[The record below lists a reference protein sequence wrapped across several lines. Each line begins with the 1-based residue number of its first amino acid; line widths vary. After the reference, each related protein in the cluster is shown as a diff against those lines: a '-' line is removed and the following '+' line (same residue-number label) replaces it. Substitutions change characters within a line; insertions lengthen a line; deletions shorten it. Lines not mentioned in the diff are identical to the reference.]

1 MYLACLLQ
9 NLLWIF
15 FNNYVRIKLRGAKVR
30 FVFEKFNMA
39 FIITSQN
46 ISLMKI
52 KKLPILL
59 TTLLIGAIGVAGF
72 GQGTE
77 VQFGKNRV
85 QFHQDFDEWSQYES
99 DNFITYWY
107 GEGRNIG
114 QAAVQLAEYDFEE
127 VQNLLEHRMNQKI
140 EIIVY
145 TDLTDL
151 KQSNIGSE
159 EAFYNTG
166 GQTKIVENKIFV
178 YFNGDHRHLRR
189 QIREGIASVYL
200 NAMLFGANLQEIVQN
215 AVMMNLPVWFKDGL
229 VSFVGKDWDTETDNQ
244 MRDVILNEKYK
255 NFEDF
260 AKEQPELAGHSLWYF
275 IFQTYGGSTVSNL
288 LYLTRINRSIESGFL
303 YVLGSSYQKITAA
316 WAIYFNERYKQE
328 IASMVQ
334 PEGTAVEVKNKRNL
348 PLNQVKISPNGQKIA
363 YVANE
368 IGKYKV
374 FIQDVNTGEREL
386 VMKKGARNPF
396 QATDYNYPLL
406 AWNPNSL
413 ELAIM
418 YERRDVIKLATYDVT
433 TKRIT
438 TEDMSTQYQRIHSM
452 DFSNPSTLVL
462 SATVRG
468 FSDIFL
474 YFLATRQ
481 TQRLTNDLYDDLDAT
496 YVKVRN
502 QKGILFASNR
512 PDSLLGRYKLDTIL
526 PINNFDLFYYD
537 LENNS
542 KELIRITHTPMA
554 DERQPIAIDT
564 SFFAFTSDENGVT
577 NRKVG
582 YLEDYIARYEQFITM
597 KDGFQLTMHVDSS
610 LNKLD
615 TANIA
620 NVEIRPVI
628 KTRGVSY
635 LNTNYWQNIKEQH
648 TSPRTGK
655 LVELLV
661 QNGEN
666 KFYIHTL
673 DASRQVVPVKTTFMQ
688 QAGIVSIKTSPVD
701 EPADAMTDD
710 YGSNNYVLQ
719 ETPIDT
725 VPKTIEVVPEE
736 PDTAQL
742 DIDNYFFQTDFD
754 EEEEPAEVVIDE
766 DKGEMKLQRPQP
778 QIIEQQRKTKEA
790 PTIIRFRSSRIIPYR
805 LKFKTDYVTTKLD
818 NGYLFEDF
826 PPAYNLLSSAGSL
839 ENHLCSP
846 QGIGYPPTGILL
858 KSNFKDLFEDYE
870 FEGGIRVPTTFNG
883 AEYFLIFNN
892 KKKRLDKSY
901 TAYYRK
907 NRITSE
913 PVFGGTEARRAQVN
927 TILGRYAIRYPL
939 DIFTSI
945 RASATLRQ
953 DDLIHLATDASTLNR
968 NGDTEQRAGL
978 KVEYVFD
985 NTLDVAINIKNGT
998 RYKVYAEVMKRFEL
1012 NFLEGA
1018 SLNFGEGFLGLV
1030 GFDAR
1035 HYVRLGKHS
1044 VLALRAAGASS
1055 FGSTK
1060 ILYYLGGVD
1069 NWLFPVMNNE
1079 IPKPTEGDFAYQ
1091 TIAANLRGFRLN
1103 IRNGNSYVLSNA
1115 ELRVPLFK
1123 YLFPRTNNSFLRN
1136 FQVVGFF
1143 DVGTAWQGPT
1153 PFTDDNPLNTTVISN
1168 PAVEV
1173 KVNYFRDPLV
1183 AGYGFGV
1190 RSMLFGY
1197 FIRADYAWG
1206 IETRQVLDKGRLY
1219 LSMGMDF

>member
-1 MYLACLLQ
+1 M
-9 NLLWIF
+9 
-15 FNNYVRIKLRGAKVR
+15 KV
-30 FVFEKFNMA
+30 
-39 FIITSQN
+39 
-46 ISLMKI
+46 
-52 KKLPILL
+52 KKLTLILL
-59 TTLLIGAIGVAGF
+59 LLLGWASSSPIFA
-72 GQGTE
+72 QGTE
-77 VQFGKNRV
+77 VKFGKNRV
-85 QFHQDFDEWSQYES
+85 QFHQDFEEWSQYES
-99 DNFITYWY
+99 ANFITYWY

-114 QAAVQLAEYDFEE
+114 QAVVQLAEYDFEE
-127 VQNLLEHRMNQKI
+127 VQNLLEHRMNNKI

-178 YFNGDHRHLRR
+178 FFNGDHSHLRR

-215 AVMMNLPVWFKDGL
+215 AVMMNLPEWFKDGL
-229 VSFVGKDWDTETDNQ
+229 VSFVGQPWNTNIDNQ
-244 MRDVILNEKYK
+244 MRDVMLNQDYK
-255 NFEDF
+255 NFEAF
-260 AKEQPELAGHSLWYF
+260 AEENPRLAGHSLWYF

-303 YVLGSSYQKITAA
+303 YVLGSSYQKTTDA
-316 WAIYFNERYKQE
+316 WAIYFKERYKDE
-328 IASMVQ
+328 VANRTASS
-334 PEGTAVEVKNKRNL
+334 TNALAVKNKRKL
-348 PLNQVKISPNGQKIA
+348 PLSQLKISPNGQKIA

-374 FIQDVNTGEREL
+374 YIQDINTGERVL
-386 VMKKGARNPF
+386 VMKKGSRNPF

-413 ELAIM
+413 ELALI
-418 YERRDVIKLATYDVT
+418 YEKRDIIKLATYDVS

-452 DFSNPSTLVL
+452 DFSNPSTLIL

-474 YFLATRQ
+474 YFTATRQ
-481 TQRLTNDLYDDLDAT
+481 TQRITNDLYDDLDAT
-496 YVKVRN
+496 FVKVRN

-512 PDSLLGRYKLDTIL
+512 PDSILGRYKLDTIL

-537 LENNS
+537 LENNK
-542 KELIRITHTPMA
+542 KELIRITHTPFA
-554 DERQPIAIDT
+554 NERQPIAIDT
-564 SFFAFTSDENGVT
+564 TFFAFTNDENGIV
-577 NRKVG
+577 NRKIG
-582 YLEDYIARYEQFITM
+582 YLEDYIAKYEQFITM
-597 KDGFQLTMHVDSS
+597 EDGHQFTMHIDSS
-610 LNKLD
+610 LEKLD
-615 TANIA
+615 TASIKS
-620 NVEIRPVI
+620 VEIRPVI
-628 KTRGVSY
+628 KTKGISFF
-635 LNTNYWQNIKEQH
+635 NTNYQQNIEEQH
-648 TSPRTGK
+648 SSPRTGK
-655 LVELLV
+655 LVELIV
-661 QNGEN
+661 QKGEDL
-666 KFYIHTL
+666 FFIHQIDTTT
-673 DASRQVVPVKTTFMQ
+673 RVTPPNTTFMQ
-688 QAGIVSIKTSPVD
+688 QVLVTALASSIGQMEKEAID
-701 EPADAMTDD
+701 ETELRL
-710 YGSNNYVLQ
+710 VLE
-719 ETPIDT
+719 ETPMDSIPE
-725 VPKTIEVVPEE
+725 VIEVIPEAA
-736 PDTAQL
+736 DTAEL

-754 EEEEPAEVVIDE
+754 NDEEPAEVVIEE
-766 DKGEMKLQRPQP
+766 DKGELKLKRP
-778 QIIEQQRKTKEA
+778 QIIEQQITEQEKA
-790 PTIIRFRSSRIIPYR
+790 NIVRFQAVRIIPYR

-826 PPAYNLLSSAGSL
+826 PPAYNLLSATSSL

-858 KSNFKDLFEDYE
+858 KANFKDLFEDYE
-870 FEGGIRVPTTFNG
+870 FEGGIRVPTSFNG
-883 AEYFLIFNN
+883 AEYFLIFND

-907 NRITSE
+907 NKITSE
-913 PVFGGTEARRAQVN
+913 PSLGSTESRRVLVN
-927 TILGRYAIRYPL
+927 TILGRYAVRYPF
-939 DIFTSI
+939 DIFSSI
-945 RASATLRQ
+945 RANATLRQ
-953 DDLIHLATDASTLNR
+953 DQLTHLATDANTLNR
-968 NGDTEQRAGL
+968 DGDAEQRIGL

-998 RYKVYAEVMKRFEL
+998 RYKVYAEVMKRFQL
-1012 NFLEGA
+1012 NLLDGA
-1018 SLNFGEGFLGLV
+1018 TFNFHDGFMGVV

-1035 HYVRLGKHS
+1035 HYVRLGKHA
-1044 VLALRAAGASS
+1044 VFALRAAGASS

-1069 NWLFPVMNNE
+1069 NWLFPMMNNE

-1103 IRNGNSYVLSNA
+1103 IRNGNSYILSNA
-1115 ELRVPLFK
+1115 ELRVPIFK

-1143 DVGTAWQGPT
+1143 DAGTAWQGPT

-1183 AGYGFGV
+1183 AGYGVGA

-1197 FIRADYAWG
+1197 FIRLDYAWG
-1206 IETRQVLDKGRLY
+1206 IETRQVLEKGRLY